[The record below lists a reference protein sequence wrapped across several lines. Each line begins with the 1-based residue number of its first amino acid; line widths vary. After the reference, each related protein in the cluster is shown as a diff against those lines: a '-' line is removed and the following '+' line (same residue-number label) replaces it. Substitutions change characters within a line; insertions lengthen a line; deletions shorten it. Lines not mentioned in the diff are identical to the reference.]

1 MRKSRRVGREW
12 RGKEGGGGG
21 GGGGSGV
28 ALVDSLIIGGEE
40 VRFSPRFQIIGDH
53 LGPPWAVLARGGTT
67 AVHPT
72 CDLRRRS
79 MWGLERTRGG
89 GGPVW
94 TVDGAAVTACASAE
108 GGGGGGGRL
117 WRHRPPPWGLG
128 RAGWG
133 GGTCEGRCEALLPR
147 G

>member
-1 MRKSRRVGREW
+1 MAQAWQDQLASGPAQYGKCQGDDLMGYGNGKGDGEMGKGKGKGK
-12 RGKEGGGGG
+12 GKEK
-21 GGGGSGV
+21 V
-28 ALVDSLIIGGEE
+28 V
-40 VRFSPRFQIIGDH
+40 
-53 LGPPWAVLARGGTT
+53 
-67 AVHPT
+67 
-72 CDLRRRS
+72 
-79 MWGLERTRGG
+79 
-89 GGPVW
+89 
-94 TVDGAAVTACASAE
+94 

>member
-1 MRKSRRVGREW
+1 MS
-12 RGKEGGGGG
+12 
-21 GGGGSGV
+21 
-28 ALVDSLIIGGEE
+28 LVDSLIIGGAE

-108 GGGGGGGRL
+108 GGGGGGGGRL